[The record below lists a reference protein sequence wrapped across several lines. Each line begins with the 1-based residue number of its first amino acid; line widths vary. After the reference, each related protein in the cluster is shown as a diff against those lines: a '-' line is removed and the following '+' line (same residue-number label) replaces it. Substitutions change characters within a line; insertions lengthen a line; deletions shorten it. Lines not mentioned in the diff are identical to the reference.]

1 MAENWKM
8 TRRVFMCSLALAG
21 AGGALGI
28 LGGGVRNAVAI
39 PALGG
44 IQKAKDPKN
53 LSLHEKS
60 HLPDIQ
66 LPLIAEDGS
75 NVPIIIDMHH
85 EQKSADYIKTIEIF
99 NFNDPVISKGI
110 YHFTPA
116 AGQVHFST
124 QLRMN
129 GGDANVYVVIECT
142 KHGKWVAHKSLK
154 VSVGGC

>member
-1 MAENWKM
+1 MTEIWKM
-8 TRRVFMCSLALAG
+8 TRRVFMRSLALAG
-21 AGGALGI
+21 AGSALGI
-28 LGGGVRNAVAI
+28 WGEGVRNAVAI

-53 LSLHEKS
+53 LSPHEKR
-60 HLPDIQ
+60 HVPDIQ

-75 NVPIIIDMHH
+75 NVPIIIDMRH
-85 EQKSADYIKTIEIF
+85 EQKSTDYIKSVEIF

-116 AGQVHFST
+116 TGRVHLST

-129 GGDANVYVVIECT
+129 GGDANVFVVIECT

-154 VSVGGC
+154 ISVGGC

>member
-1 MAENWKM
+1 MTEIWKM
-8 TRRVFMCSLALAG
+8 TRRVFMRSLALAG
-21 AGGALGI
+21 AGSALGI
-28 LGGGVRNAVAI
+28 WGEGVRNAVAI

-44 IQKAKDPKN
+44 IQKAKD
-53 LSLHEKS
+53 
-60 HLPDIQ
+60 
-66 LPLIAEDGS
+66 GS
-75 NVPIIIDMHH
+75 NVPIIIDMRH
-85 EQKSADYIKTIEIF
+85 EQKSADYIKSVEIF

-116 AGQVHFST
+116 TGRVHLST

-129 GGDANVYVVIECT
+129 GGDANVFVVIECT